1 MTIWAWIGLSG
12 IVIFALLPLLKEE
25 SRTKENILQAV
36 VAVLIVLGILMAVF
50 VFNISYF
57 FAFLLAVVAFILFD
71 KKTYTKK
78 RLAIYGSI
86 VLVIAA
92 AGYSVL
98 RDNPDYVLN
107 HLKENP
113 DSTSFYFAEN
123 GETLIAYQADAV
135 RPLASTV
142 KALIAVEYAMQVD
155 EGLLNKDSIVPK
167 EELDK
172 YYYAGTDG
180 NAHEAWLQSL
190 EDAGTVGD
198 EITLHDVAKGMI
210 TYSSNANTD
219 YLTRKLGMDAINE
232 RAETLELTS
241 HEKIYPLG
249 SALLIP
255 DYVENRGYE
264 GELVD
269 SLEQMPEDEYRELA
283 SELSDQLA
291 NGELDIKD
299 YSFEMPLEVQRVWSD
314 RLIGA
319 SANDYGKLLDVI
331 SSDELPATAA
341 ETVRD
346 LMEWPMELN
355 PGNQERFAHLGAKG
369 GSTAFILNDAMYAED
384 LSGNKNEIVILMND
398 LNIWQ
403 SFMLGQNI
411 NSFESNLLGSDEY
424 RDKVRQEISGS

>member
-398 LNIWQ
+398 LNMWQ
-403 SFMLGQNI
+403 SFMLGQNL
-411 NSFESNLLGSDEY
+411 NSFESNLLGSAEY
-424 RDKVRQEISGS
+424 REKVQQEISGS

>member
-1 MTIWAWIGLSG
+1 MNIWAWIGLSG

-25 SRTKENILQAV
+25 SRTKENIRQAV
-36 VAVLIVLGILMAVF
+36 VTVLIVLGILVAVF

-57 FAFLLAVVAFILFD
+57 FAFLLAVAVFILLD

-78 RLAIYGSI
+78 RLVMYGSLI
-86 VLVIAA
+86 LVIAA
-92 AGYSVL
+92 AGYFVL

-123 GETLIAYQADAV
+123 GESLIAYQADEV

-142 KALIAVEYAMQVD
+142 KILIAVEYAMQVD
-155 EGLLNKDSIVPK
+155 EGLLNKNEVVPK
-167 EELDK
+167 EELEK

-190 EDAGTVGD
+190 EEAGIADD
-198 EITLHDVAKGMI
+198 EITMHDVAKGMI

-219 YLTRKLGMDAINE
+219 YLIRELGLDAINR
-232 RAETLELTS
+232 RAEALELTS
-241 HEKIYPLG
+241 HEEVYPLV

-269 SLEQMPEDEYRELA
+269 ALEQMPEEEYRKLA
-283 SELSDQLA
+283 IEMNDQLA
-291 NGELDIKD
+291 NGETDIKD
-299 YSFEMPLEVQRVWSD
+299 YNFEMPFEVQRVWSD

-384 LSGNKNEIVILMND
+384 LTGNKNEIVILMND
-398 LNIWQ
+398 LNMWQ
-403 SFMLGQNI
+403 SFMLGQNL
-411 NSFESNLLGSDEY
+411 NSFESSFLGSEEY
-424 RDKVRQEISGS
+424 REKVQKEISGS